1 MAAGMEIDPGFC
13 IGGGESVLE
22 ARLAFGRSTAA
33 VVLGFAAYDR
43 LLEENKGAIEIIR
56 SICSAE
62 TDAIQR
68 RHCASDALN
77 DRIVEVERRILDY
90 LDERLPAIAIEETP
104 YETLP
109 DGGSVAVFLA
119 AVLSDSA
126 RPVFSSPLLEP
137 EHRLGEIAAGTRTVA
152 TGILL
157 ADLKPG
163 SVFRILWQHGTVA
176 WTPAAGWNFDPTL
189 LRAGRFNLEP
199 SFDQATDVDDA
210 RRQCIAAAQ
219 GAIVT
224 SAPVTLLGP
233 WPAGNQQHYMRVAI
247 GDVDAFE
254 CVAAPGSGKPASIAA
269 TSRTE

>member
-1 MAAGMEIDPGFC
+1 MAIDPGFC
-13 IGGGESVLE
+13 VGGGESVLD
-22 ARLAFGRSTAA
+22 ARLAFGRSTAGT
-33 VVLGFAAYDR
+33 VLGFAAYDR

-56 SICSAE
+56 SICGAE
-62 TDAIQR
+62 TDDMQR

-77 DRIVEVERRILDY
+77 DRIVEVERRILTY
-90 LDERLPAIAIEETP
+90 LDERLPALAIDNDP

-109 DGGSVAVFLA
+109 DGGSLAVFLA
-119 AVLSDSA
+119 GLRADA
-126 RPVFSSPLLEP
+126 AQPVFSSPLLQP
-137 EHRLGEIAAGTRTVA
+137 EHRLGEIAADTRTAA

-157 ADLKPG
+157 ADLEPG

-189 LRAGRFNLEP
+189 LRAGHFNLEP
-199 SFDQATDVDDA
+199 SFDRADDVDDA

-224 SAPVTLLGP
+224 AAPVTLLGP

-269 TSRTE
+269 TSRME